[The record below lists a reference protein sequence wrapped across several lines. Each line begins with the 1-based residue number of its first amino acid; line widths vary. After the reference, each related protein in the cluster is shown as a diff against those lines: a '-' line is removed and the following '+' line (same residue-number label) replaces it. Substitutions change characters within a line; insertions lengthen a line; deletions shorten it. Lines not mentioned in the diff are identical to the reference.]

1 MANTKMTKAEALRTI
16 MAKVS
21 DSPELVAF
29 CEHEL
34 DLLAK
39 KSAKSAEKSAEKN
52 EQYATYADEVRN
64 ILANR
69 NEGLSVTDIIKET
82 GLDITN
88 QKMSYILNHS
98 KGFTKSKVK
107 GVTLFTLSA

>member
-1 MANTKMTKAEALRTI
+1 MTNKMTKVQALTAI

-21 DSPELVAF
+21 DTPQLVSF

-52 EQYATYADEVRN
+52 EQYATYADEVKAV
-64 ILANR
+64 LANL

-88 QKMSYILNHS
+88 QKMSYILNHTE
-98 KGFTKSKVK
+98 GFTKSKVK